1 MQEIEM
7 QEMQPMQMNK
17 RKPWT
22 TGPYSDQ
29 EALEMAALLAAKYKN
44 DSTKA
49 AYDKLLQRK
58 LEAMDGKGGK
68 SRRTRRKSRH
78 ARRKSRHA
86 GRKSRHARK

>member
-1 MQEIEM
+1 MQEM
-7 QEMQPMQMNK
+7 QEMQK
-17 RKPWT
+17 HKSWT

-29 EALEMAALLAAKYKN
+29 EALDMAAVLAAKHKN
-44 DSTKA
+44 ASTKA

-58 LEAMDGKGGK
+58 LEAINGKGGK

-86 GRKSRHARK
+86 GRKSRS